1 MPPSPEAPG
10 RRGRLLEV
18 ASVFGR
24 LGATAFGGPAAHLAL
39 MEDEVVSRRG
49 WVTRERFLD
58 LVSAANL
65 VPGPNS
71 TELAIHLGYVRAGFP
86 GLVVAGA
93 AFILPAALIVSALAW
108 VYVRLGA
115 LPEVASVLTWVKPVV
130 LAVIA
135 QALWRFGRTLLRS
148 VRVGALA
155 AGAALAAALGVGEL
169 VVLVATGAIAATTS
183 RLAPGHLR
191 CAAPLAA
198 AHLAQLVPLVPMA
211 PLAADATAAGLF
223 VVFLKIGSVLYGSGY
238 VLLAFLQADLV
249 ERLGWLTEAQ
259 LLDAVAIGQVTP
271 GPLFTTATFVG
282 YLLAGGAGAAAA
294 TVGIFLPAF
303 VFVAISGPLV
313 RRIRSSPTAAS
324 FLDGVNAASLALMAV
339 VTVSLAGDAL
349 RGPRSIAVA
358 VAAFLLGRRIGPAWL
373 VLASAAAGWVVSV
386 FSS

>member
-1 MPPSPEAPG
+1 
-10 RRGRLLEV
+10 V

-39 MEDEVVSRRG
+39 MEDEVVRRRG

-93 AFILPAALIVSALAW
+93 AFILPAALLVSGLAW

-115 LPEVASVLTWVKPVV
+115 LPEVTSVLAWVKPVV
-130 LAVIA
+130 VAVVVE
-135 QALWRFGRTLLRS
+135 ALWRFGRALLRT
-148 VRVGALA
+148 VRAVALA
-155 AGAALAAALGVGEL
+155 AGAALAAALGVGEIA
-169 VVLVATGAIAATTS
+169 VLVATGAIAATTS
-183 RLAPGHLR
+183 RFALGHLR
-191 CAAPLAA
+191 CAAPLVV
-198 AHLAQLVPLVPMA
+198 AHLAQLVRLAPVA

-259 LLDAVAIGQVTP
+259 LLDAVAVGQVTP

-294 TVGIFLPAF
+294 TAGIFLPAF
-303 VFVAISGPLV
+303 VFVAVSGPLV

-339 VTVSLAGDAL
+339 VTATLARDAL
-349 RGPRSIAVA
+349 RDLRSIAVA
-358 VAAFLLGRRIGPAWL
+358 VAALLLGRWIGSAWL
-373 VLASAAAGWVVSV
+373 VLASAATGWAVALLP
-386 FSS
+386 